1 MNNYKIVIKK
11 IYLFKSCKV
20 VIFNL
25 NCRLVL
31 IKFIFKD
38 VVLKFEIIYV

>member
-1 MNNYKIVIKK
+1 MNNYKIVKKK
-11 IYLFKSCKV
+11 IYLFKSCKC

-25 NCRLVL
+25 NL